1 VIKKDKFIKEI
12 GWILKEK
19 YGFARLAEF
28 ERDIQRLQKGEPVAY
43 VIGFVDFLGCK
54 IDLSFRPL
62 IPRPETEFWTEKA
75 IEDIKKSGRK
85 KVRCLDIFAGSG
97 CIGVA
102 VLKHAPVA
110 VVDFAEKE
118 KKFLEQIKLNARL
131 NNLSLKRCKFIQS
144 DIFSNIS
151 DDGGYDYIFA
161 NPPYVAETRRAK
173 VQKSALKWEAP
184 CAIFGGRNGL
194 FYINKFLK
202 QARGY
207 LKPEGKIYM
216 EFDSRQKNEI
226 AGILKRRGYGNINFY
241 KDQYGRWRY
250 MMAEKQPL
258 AGF

>member
-1 VIKKDKFIKEI
+1 MKKDKFIKEI

-19 YGFARLAEF
+19 YGFARSAEF
-28 ERDIQRLQKGEPVAY
+28 ESDIKRLKKGEPVAY

-102 VLKHAPVA
+102 VLKHAPAA
-110 VVDFAEKE
+110 VVDFAEKD
-118 KKFLEQIKLNARL
+118 KKFLEQIKLNAKL
-131 NNLSLKRCKFIQS
+131 NIVSSKRYKLIQT
-144 DIFSNIS
+144 DIFSRIS
-151 DDGGYDYIFA
+151 SRYDYIFA
-161 NPPYVAETRRAK
+161 NPPYVAKIKKAR
-173 VQKSALKWEAP
+173 VQRSVLEWEP
-184 CAIFGGRNGL
+184 SRAIFGGRDGL
-194 FYINKFLK
+194 FYVRKFLK
-202 QARGY
+202 EAEKHLAVG
-207 LKPEGKIYM
+207 GKIYM

-226 AGILKRRGYGNINFY
+226 AGILKRRGYGNVNFY

-250 MMAEKQPL
+250 LTAGKQSL
-258 AGF
+258 V

>member
-1 VIKKDKFIKEI
+1 MIKKDKFIKEI

-62 IPRPETEFWTEKA
+62 IPRPETEFWAEKA

-131 NNLSLKRCKFIQS
+131 NNLSPKRCKFIQS
-144 DIFSNIS
+144 DIFSNIT
-151 DDGGYDYIFA
+151 GIYDYIFA
-161 NPPYVAETRRAK
+161 NPPYVAKRKNAV
-173 VQKSALKWEAP
+173 VQKSVLEWEPAG
-184 CAIFGGRNGL
+184 AIFGGRDGL
-194 FYINKFLK
+194 FYIRKFLK
-202 QARGY
+202 EAEKHLSAG
-207 LKPEGKIYM
+207 GKIYM

-226 AGILKRRGYGNINFY
+226 AGILKRLGYGNVNFY

-250 MMAEKQPL
+250 LTAGKQPL
-258 AGF
+258 V

>member
-1 VIKKDKFIKEI
+1 
-12 GWILKEK
+12 

-75 IEDIKKSGRK
+75 IEDIEKSGRK

-131 NNLSLKRCKFIQS
+131 NNLSPKRRKFIQS

-151 DDGGYDYIFA
+151 GIYDYIFA
-161 NPPYVAETRRAK
+161 NPPYVAKRKNAV
-173 VQKSALKWEAP
+173 VQKSVLEWEPAG
-184 CAIFGGRNGL
+184 AIFGGRNGL

-202 QARGY
+202 QARGH

-226 AGILKRRGYGNINFY
+226 AGILKRLGYGNVNFY

-250 MMAEKQPL
+250 LTAGKQPL
-258 AGF
+258 V

>member
-1 VIKKDKFIKEI
+1 MKKDKFIKEI
-12 GWILKEK
+12 GWVLKEK
-19 YGFARLAEF
+19 YGFKHSAEF
-28 ERDIQRLQKGEPVAY
+28 ESDIKRLKKGEPVAY

-97 CIGVA
+97 CIGIA
-102 VLKHAPVA
+102 VLKYAPDA
-110 VVDFAEKE
+110 TIDFAEKE

-131 NNLSLKRCKFIQS
+131 NNLSPKRRKFIQS
-144 DIFSNIS
+144 DIFSNIT
-151 DDGGYDYIFA
+151 GIYDYIFA
-161 NPPYVAETRRAK
+161 NPPYVAKRKNAV
-173 VQKSALKWEAP
+173 VQKSVLEWEPAG
-184 CAIFGGRNGL
+184 AIFGGRDGL
-194 FYINKFLK
+194 FYIRKFLK
-202 QARGY
+202 EAEKHLSAG
-207 LKPEGKIYM
+207 GKIYM

>member
-1 VIKKDKFIKEI
+1 MKKDKFIKEI
-12 GWILKEK
+12 GWVLKEK

-75 IEDIKKSGRK
+75 IEDIEKSGRK

-131 NNLSLKRCKFIQS
+131 NNLSPKRRKFIQS

-151 DDGGYDYIFA
+151 GIYDYIFA
-161 NPPYVAETRRAK
+161 NPPYVAKRKNAV
-173 VQKSALKWEAP
+173 VQKSVLEWEPAG
-184 CAIFGGRNGL
+184 AIFGGRDGL
-194 FYINKFLK
+194 FYIRKFLK
-202 QARGY
+202 EAEKHLSAG
-207 LKPEGKIYM
+207 GKIYM

-226 AGILKRRGYGNINFY
+226 AGILKRLGYGNVNFY

-250 MMAEKQPL
+250 LTAGKQPL
-258 AGF
+258 V

>member
-1 VIKKDKFIKEI
+1 MKKDKFIKEI
-12 GWILKEK
+12 GWVLKEK

-75 IEDIKKSGRK
+75 IEDIEKSGRK

-131 NNLSLKRCKFIQS
+131 NNLSPKRRKFIQS

-151 DDGGYDYIFA
+151 GIYDYIFA
-161 NPPYVAETRRAK
+161 NPPYVAKRKNAV
-173 VQKSALKWEAP
+173 VQKSVLEWEP
-184 CAIFGGRNGL
+184 
-194 FYINKFLK
+194 
-202 QARGY
+202 
-207 LKPEGKIYM
+207 
-216 EFDSRQKNEI
+216 
-226 AGILKRRGYGNINFY
+226 AGA
-241 KDQYGRWRY
+241 
-250 MMAEKQPL
+250 AERLVLYQ
-258 AGF
+258 

>member
-1 VIKKDKFIKEI
+1 MKKDKFIKEI

-19 YGFARLAEF
+19 YGFARSAEF
-28 ERDIQRLQKGEPVAY
+28 DRDVQRLKKGEPVAY

-102 VLKHAPVA
+102 VLKHAPAA

-118 KKFLEQIKLNARL
+118 KQFLRQIRMNARI
-131 NNLSLKRCKFIQS
+131 NGISAKRYRIIRS
-144 DIFSNIS
+144 DIFSNIA
-151 DDGGYDYIFA
+151 GVYNYIFA
-161 NPPYVAETRRAK
+161 NPPYVAKIKEAR
-173 VQKSALKWEAP
+173 VQQSVLEWEP
-184 CAIFGGRNGL
+184 SRAIFGGRNGL

-202 QARGY
+202 QAQGH
-207 LKPEGKIYM
+207 LKPKGKIYM

-226 AGILKRRGYGNINFY
+226 AGILKRRGYGNVNFY

-250 MMAEKQPL
+250 LTAGKQPL
-258 AGF
+258 V

>member
-1 VIKKDKFIKEI
+1 MIKKDKFIKEI

-85 KVRCLDIFAGSG
+85 PVRCLDIFAGSG
-97 CIGVA
+97 CIGIA
-102 VLKHAPVA
+102 MLKHVPAV

-144 DIFSNIS
+144 DIFSNII
-151 DDGGYDYIFA
+151 GIYDYIFA
-161 NPPYVAETRRAK
+161 NPPYVAKRKNAV
-173 VQKSALKWEAP
+173 VQKSVLEWEPAG
-184 CAIFGGRNGL
+184 AIFGGRNGL

-202 QARGY
+202 QARGH

-226 AGILKRRGYGNINFY
+226 AGILKRLGYGNVNFY

-250 MMAEKQPL
+250 LTAGKQPL
-258 AGF
+258 V